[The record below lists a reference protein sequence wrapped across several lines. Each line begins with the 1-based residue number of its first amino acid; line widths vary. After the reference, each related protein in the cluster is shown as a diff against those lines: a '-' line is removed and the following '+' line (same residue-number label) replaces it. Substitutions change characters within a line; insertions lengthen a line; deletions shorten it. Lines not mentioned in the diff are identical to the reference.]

1 MAAKY
6 TIRYKLLVFPDREFV
21 RGKRVLSKKQTLLAL
36 IKVMMITMVQ
46 IMMMVRRKMY
56 YLKKPGACPSV

>member
-6 TIRYKLLVFPDREFV
+6 TIRYKLLVFSDREFV